1 MKGESGKQPVETTGL
16 AGKDQHYATNERRRL
31 NFLKHW
37 KEDDSFEDKI
47 KINYKTALYA
57 KKLSLRN
64 KVKKMTVKEF
74 LETKQDI
81 WELKYFST
89 SDEEDNDSD
98 IENSEEAEDEESE
111 EEEMDSDDS

>member
-111 EEEMDSDDS
+111 SEEMDSDDS